1 MNAERLDSTS
11 LGFFFLFNMFFM
23 KKLFFLAAFI
33 SLNLVA
39 TAQKLNV
46 GEVNENAATMT
57 VTVAQL
63 NEALI
68 AAKKLDSPI
77 IQEGA
82 KIVSG
87 KDKKNETFWYV
98 EGTALEN
105 GKTAPIAVSLTL
117 EGKIVVF
124 SSANCVIRCIPD
136 GNCSGCSMVI
146 YSPCQDFNCSCTRG
160 DGACSSEARF

>member
-1 MNAERLDSTS
+1 
-11 LGFFFLFNMFFM
+11 MFFM
-23 KKLFFLAAFI
+23 KKLIFLVVFI

-46 GEVNENAATMT
+46 GEVNGNSATMT

-105 GKTAPIAVSLTL
+105 DKTAPIAVSLTL

-124 SSANCVIRCIPD
+124 SSANCVVRCLPE
-136 GNCSGCSMVI
+136 GNCSGCSLSILV
-146 YSPCQDFNCSCTRG
+146 PCLDFNCNCLRG
-160 DGACSSEARF
+160 DGGCGIEARF